1 MLTSCIKFSCVPKEM
16 ITIVIPT
23 RDRGHT
29 LHLVAQSYF
38 SQELVTEVIFV
49 NDGGTDDT
57 PNIISKIA
65 TGYPYV
71 HFKIINNKTR
81 LGASQSRNIGA
92 SKASNEFILFCD
104 DDEYMGKGYA
114 ATCLK
119 LLTTLNAGAI
129 SGRRIYL
136 QEKETQ
142 EQALTRFGKGMR
154 SVKFFNPLICEYING
169 AIINGNLKVPFTNAN
184 ILTRLNLILKFPFD
198 SYYNRGNGYR
208 EETDYQM
215 NLFVNGFDIFV
226 TNECHT
232 FHLPM
237 SSVPSGGQRVSRLRR
252 VYWSIFYTKYFF
264 AKYYSKYAKRIGSRI
279 PESAALFMFS
289 CFSLYREFLRPT
301 LYRAV
306 MNVRLYCIKKN
317 HFAWCGGKPKNKT

>member
-1 MLTSCIKFSCVPKEM
+1 M

-29 LHLVAQSYF
+29 LNLVAQSYF

-57 PNIISKIA
+57 DNIISKNA
-65 TGYPYV
+65 KEYPYLNV
-71 HFKIINNKTR
+71 KIIHNKTR

-92 SKASNEFILFCD
+92 SKASNKYILFCD
-104 DDEYMGKGYA
+104 DDEYMGARYA
-114 ATCLK
+114 ATCFK

-142 EQALTRFGKGMR
+142 EQAAARFGKGMR
-154 SVKFFNPLICEYING
+154 SVKFFNPLVCEYING

-184 ILTRLNLILKFPFD
+184 ILTRLNLILKYPFD

-215 NLFVNGFDIFV
+215 NLYVNGFDIFV
-226 TNECHT
+226 TNDCHT

-237 SSVPSGGQRVSRLRR
+237 SSVLTGGQRVSRMSR

-264 AKYYSKYAKRIGSRI
+264 SKYYSKYAQRYGSRI
-279 PESAALFMFS
+279 PKSGALLMF
-289 CFSLYREFLRPT
+289 CFFALYREFLRPT
-301 LYRAV
+301 LYRVV
-306 MNVRLYCIKKN
+306 MNVRTYCIN
-317 HFAWCGGKPKNKT
+317 NQLA